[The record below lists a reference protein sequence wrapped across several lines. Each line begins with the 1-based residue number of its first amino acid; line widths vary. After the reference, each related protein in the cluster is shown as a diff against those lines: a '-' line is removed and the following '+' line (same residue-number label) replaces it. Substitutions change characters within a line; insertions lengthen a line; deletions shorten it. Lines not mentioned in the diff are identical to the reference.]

1 MRQGRVC
8 AAGGKE
14 LRVRGASMIL
24 PTHWA
29 PERRGPRWS
38 PSSLHL
44 SVHSSGPCLL
54 RTAHQRW
61 KVSCLGPG
69 GGGGAG
75 GVGAQLAKS
84 SPPGPLQRMGRVGKG
99 GCRLILSWGESANWL
114 TPWPTELAGPERS
127 PHCDPEA

>member
-69 GGGGAG
+69 AGAG
-75 GVGAQLAKS
+75 LEGRVHS
-84 SPPGPLQRMGRVGKG
+84 SPSPHLLGLCRGWEGWVQADTELGRVCK
-99 GCRLILSWGESANWL
+99 
-114 TPWPTELAGPERS
+114 LADALADRVGR
-127 PHCDPEA
+127 A